1 MTRSLT
7 TSDRYSKLDL
17 VEDTVTMAL
26 PNNILV
32 QILEILYADFLA
44 SDIDI
49 EEHHCSLLYPCIPVS
64 KSTNFKSI
72 YTFRLISSNWNNVF
86 LTTAELDRYAS
97 HRIVQD
103 PLKHH
108 SSTRFYGRLR
118 KSVVLRRYRVFRNL
132 DTEHGFRGV
141 VVAYD
146 FGVAGG
152 CKKSRQVIIKAWM
165 NDSDEDYET
174 EKKVYDILSASPMK
188 GCPSLIESTMDPNR
202 SIYALVLEK
211 LGPSLEDLCNLMSPN
226 VRFDEQMSLALA
238 IQMVR
243 KMSLLTG
250 LNLLL
255 IS

>member
-49 EEHHCSLLYPCIPVS
+49 EEHHCSLLYPCISIS

-132 DTEHGFRGV
+132 DTEHGTFLTV
-141 VVAYD
+141 
-146 FGVAGG
+146 
-152 CKKSRQVIIKAWM
+152 
-165 NDSDEDYET
+165 
-174 EKKVYDILSASPMK
+174 
-188 GCPSLIESTMDPNR
+188 SLFFF
-202 SIYALVLEK
+202 L
-211 LGPSLEDLCNLMSPN
+211 
-226 VRFDEQMSLALA
+226 FF
-238 IQMVR
+238 
-243 KMSLLTG
+243 
-250 LNLLL
+250 
-255 IS
+255 